1 MFLIAPFQKFT
12 ETFFEK
18 NLQNN
23 SQNNK
28 LSLLYCSSWNQLF
41 IKLYWLQA
49 IYKAGPYLKLIK
61 DHFSYTGCPKNQ
73 NGLILMQKLRY
84 KDIVKILGPLRSFS
98 FLVWCINGTLFRK
111 WIDQANKRSF
121 QPYKV
126 SKKSKW
132 SYFGEKNE
140 I

>member
-1 MFLIAPFQKFT
+1 MFLIALFQKFT
-12 ETFFEK
+12 KTFFFKSLEK
-18 NLQNN
+18 QPKHEIIL
-23 SQNNK
+23 K
-28 LSLLYCSSWNQLF
+28 LNCSSWDQLF

-61 DHFSYTGCPKNQ
+61 DHFSHTGCPKNQ

-98 FLVWCINGTLFRK
+98 FLVWCIYGALFRK

-121 QPYKV
+121 QPYKL

-132 SYFGEKNE
+132 SYFGEKIE